1 MSYETVEDSTL
12 ILIRDKVPGYSATNI
27 SSGDYRILA
36 SGVEKAIILNPGSIR
51 GRQVVAAQR
60 YISTTWVVEIE
71 LFIPWHDDLSSIANK
86 VRQFRQEVIDLIDQ
100 YPRINSSPGVL
111 LSLING
117 ASRPTIR
124 AGEGRNWWIQ
134 ILDFEVT
141 ERVDIVVAE

>member
-1 MSYETVEDSTL
+1 MSYETIEESTF

-27 SSGDYRILA
+27 AKGDYRILA
-36 SGVEKAIILNPGSIR
+36 SGVEKAVILNPGPIR
-51 GRQVVAAQR
+51 SRQVVASQR
-60 YISTTWVVEIE
+60 YISTVWVVDVE
-71 LFIPWHDDLSSIANK
+71 LYIPWHEELSTIANK
-86 VRQFRQEVIDLIDQ
+86 VRAFRQEIIDLIDQ

-111 LSLING
+111 LSLISG

-141 ERVDIVVAE
+141 ERVDIQVAE